1 MLQLKKPMNLT
12 IIILAHNE
20 EKTIKKQVEDIKR
33 KIIDSERKNM
43 IQMKHSIKKIYQT

>member
-20 EKTIKKQVEDIKR
+20 EKTIKKHVEDIKR
-33 KIIDSERKNM
+33 KIINKIRF
-43 IQMKHSIKKIYQT
+43 SI